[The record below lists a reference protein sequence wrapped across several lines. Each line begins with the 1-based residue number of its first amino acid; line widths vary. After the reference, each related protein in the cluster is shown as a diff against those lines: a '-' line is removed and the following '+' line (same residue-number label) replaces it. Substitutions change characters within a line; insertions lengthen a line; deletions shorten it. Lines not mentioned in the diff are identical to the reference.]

1 MSKISI
7 IGIDLAKQVFQ
18 LHGND
23 SRGHKILGKQL
34 KRDQLLPFLATQPIC
49 LVAMEACGGAHYWAR
64 QIKALGHEV
73 KIIHPRYVK
82 PFVQVHKNDQR
93 DAQAIAEAAARP
105 SMPSVAV
112 KSVEQLDIQALH
124 RVRERLVK
132 EKTAIGNELRGL
144 LLEMGIT
151 IAQGHKSL
159 RETVPLILEDA
170 ERALSV
176 RARHLIHD
184 LREQWLERE
193 RRIADYDRELKLIA
207 KENAVCEAIQSLP
220 GIGLVNS
227 TLLYSHAGDAAHFKS
242 ARQFGAYLG
251 LTPRQHATGGVGKM
265 LGISKQG
272 SKHVRKQLVHD
283 ARAAYR
289 VLVQPDNDSRLG
301 RWVKRKSMEGKHVN
315 KIVVALA
322 NKLARIVWAIMKT
335 GQPYQPMRG
344 LEA

>member
-23 SRGHKILGKQL
+23 NRGHKVFGKQL
-34 KRDQLLPFLATQPIC
+34 KRNQLLAFLVTQPPC
-49 LVAMEACGGAHYWAR
+49 LVAMEACGGSHYWAR

-105 SMPSVAV
+105 SMPSVAL
-112 KSVEQLDIQALH
+112 KSVEQLDLQALH

-144 LLEMGIT
+144 LLEMGIV
-151 IAQGHKSL
+151 IAQGHKSV
-159 RETVPLILEDA
+159 REAVPLILGDA
-170 ERALSV
+170 KRMLSP

-193 RRIADYDRELKLIA
+193 QRIAAYDRELKLIA
-207 KENAVCEAIQSLP
+207 RDNAVCQALQSIP
-220 GIGLVNS
+220 GIGPVNA
-227 TLLYSHAGDAAHFKS
+227 TLLYSHAGDAKHFKS
-242 ARQFGAYLG
+242 GRHFSAYLG
-251 LTPRQHATGGVGKM
+251 LVPRQHSSGGKEQ
-265 LGISKQG
+265 LQGISKQG
-272 SKHVRKQLVHD
+272 NKHVRKQLVHG
-283 ARAAYR
+283 ARSAYR
-289 VLVQPDNDSRLG
+289 VLSESHSDSRLG
-301 RWVKRKSMEGKHVN
+301 LWLKGMEGKHAN

-322 NKLARIVWAIMKT
+322 NKLARIVWAIMRT
-335 GQPYQPMRG
+335 GQHYQPLKG
-344 LEA
+344 QTA